1 MFIYVIAEGS
11 KLFSFFIS
19 VNYSLVKLINTMNTP
34 DKVFIVI
41 MCVLIV
47 FYIKNQYYAE
57 VEVVYSKIDGR
68 AYVVKSLPN
77 KDKAADILAKMNRR
91 LIILVKHMSKNQGEK
106 FVQAD
111 VDRLNE
117 NFNPDNIS
125 EGTDKTNYTS
135 YSINKG
141 EKIVF
146 CLRSRDGKDTL
157 VDLNTVMY
165 VAVHELG
172 HLMTEEIGHP
182 TSFWTNFRILLK
194 EAITLGLYKK
204 VDYAAQPVK
213 YCGIHIKSS
222 VV

>member
-1 MFIYVIAEGS
+1 
-11 KLFSFFIS
+11 
-19 VNYSLVKLINTMNTP
+19 MNTA
-34 DKVFIVI
+34 DKIFIVI
-41 MCVLIV
+41 ICILIV
-47 FYIKNQYYAE
+47 FYVKNQYYAE

-77 KDKAADILAKMNRR
+77 KEKAADLLAKMNRR
-91 LIILVKHMSKNQGEK
+91 LILLVKHMIENKDGKFNQ
-106 FVQAD
+106 VD
-111 VDRLNE
+111 VDRLNA

-146 CLRSRDGKDTL
+146 CLRSRDGKNKL
-157 VDLNTVMY
+157 VNLNTVMY

-182 TSFWTNFRILLK
+182 ASFWTNFRILLK

-204 VDYAAQPVK
+204 VDYAAKPVE

>member
-1 MFIYVIAEGS
+1 
-11 KLFSFFIS
+11 
-19 VNYSLVKLINTMNTP
+19 MNTP

-41 MCVLIV
+41 MCILIV
-47 FYIKNQYYAE
+47 FYVKNQYYTE

-77 KDKAADILAKMNRR
+77 KEKAADLLAKMNRR
-91 LIILVKHMSKNQGEK
+91 LIILVKHMTQNKDGK
-106 FVQAD
+106 FVQED
-111 VDRLNE
+111 VDRLNG

-165 VAVHELG
+165 VAIHELG

-204 VDYAAQPVK
+204 VDYAASPVK

>member
-1 MFIYVIAEGS
+1 
-11 KLFSFFIS
+11 
-19 VNYSLVKLINTMNTP
+19 MNTA

-41 MCVLIV
+41 ICILIV
-47 FYIKNQYYAE
+47 FYVKNQYYAE

-68 AYVVKSLPN
+68 SYVVKSLPN
-77 KDKAADILAKMNRR
+77 KDKAADLLAKMNRR
-91 LIILVKHMSKNQGEK
+91 LILLVKHMIENKDGKFNQ
-106 FVQAD
+106 VD
-111 VDRLNE
+111 VDRLNA

-146 CLRSRDGKDTL
+146 CLRSRDGKNKL
-157 VDLNTVMY
+157 VNLNTVMY

-182 TSFWTNFRILLK
+182 ASFWTNFRILLK
-194 EAITLGLYKK
+194 EAIALGLYKK
-204 VDYAAQPVK
+204 VDYAAKPVE

-222 VV
+222 VI

>member
-1 MFIYVIAEGS
+1 
-11 KLFSFFIS
+11 
-19 VNYSLVKLINTMNTP
+19 MNTP

-91 LIILVKHMSKNQGEK
+91 LIILVKHMSKNQGGK

-165 VAVHELG
+165 VAIHELG

-182 TSFWTNFRILLK
+182 TSFWTNFRTLLK
-194 EAITLGLYKK
+194 EAIALGLYKK
-204 VDYAAQPVK
+204 VDYAAQPVFR
-213 YCGIHIKSS
+213 GIGYISLSKQPILSDC
-222 VV
+222 

>member
-1 MFIYVIAEGS
+1 
-11 KLFSFFIS
+11 
-19 VNYSLVKLINTMNTP
+19 MNTA
-34 DKVFIVI
+34 DKIFIVI
-41 MCVLIV
+41 ICILIV
-47 FYIKNQYYAE
+47 FYVKNQYYAE

-77 KDKAADILAKMNRR
+77 KEKAADLLAKMNRR
-91 LIILVKHMSKNQGEK
+91 LILLVKHMIENKDGKFNQ
-106 FVQAD
+106 VD
-111 VDRLNE
+111 VDRLNA

-146 CLRSRDGKDTL
+146 CLRSRDGKNKL
-157 VDLNTVMY
+157 VNLNTVMY

-182 TSFWTNFRILLK
+182 ASFWTNFRILLK
-194 EAITLGLYKK
+194 EAIALGLYKK
-204 VDYAAQPVK
+204 VDYAAKPVE

>member
-1 MFIYVIAEGS
+1 
-11 KLFSFFIS
+11 
-19 VNYSLVKLINTMNTP
+19 MNTP

-41 MCVLIV
+41 MCILIV
-47 FYIKNQYYAE
+47 FYVKNQYYAE

-77 KDKAADILAKMNRR
+77 KDKAADLLAKMNRR
-91 LIILVKHMSKNQGEK
+91 LIILVKHMNQNKDGK
-106 FVQAD
+106 FVQED
-111 VDRLNE
+111 VDRLNG

-165 VAVHELG
+165 VAIHELG

-182 TSFWTNFRILLK
+182 TTFWTNFRILLK

>member
-1 MFIYVIAEGS
+1 
-11 KLFSFFIS
+11 
-19 VNYSLVKLINTMNTP
+19 MNTP

-41 MCVLIV
+41 MCILIV
-47 FYIKNQYYAE
+47 FYVKNQYYAE

-77 KDKAADILAKMNRR
+77 KEKAADLLAKMNRR
-91 LIILVKHMSKNQGEK
+91 LIILVKHMTQNKDGK
-106 FVQAD
+106 FVQED
-111 VDRLNE
+111 VDRLNG

-165 VAVHELG
+165 VAIHELG

>member
-1 MFIYVIAEGS
+1 
-11 KLFSFFIS
+11 
-19 VNYSLVKLINTMNTP
+19 MNTP

-41 MCVLIV
+41 MCILIV
-47 FYIKNQYYAE
+47 FYVKNQYYAE

-77 KDKAADILAKMNRR
+77 KDKAADLLAKMNRR
-91 LIILVKHMSKNQGEK
+91 LIILVKHMSQNQGGK

-165 VAVHELG
+165 VAIHELG

-194 EAITLGLYKK
+194 EAIVLGLYKK

>member
-1 MFIYVIAEGS
+1 
-11 KLFSFFIS
+11 
-19 VNYSLVKLINTMNTP
+19 MNTP

>member
-1 MFIYVIAEGS
+1 
-11 KLFSFFIS
+11 
-19 VNYSLVKLINTMNTP
+19 MNTP

-41 MCVLIV
+41 MCILIA
-47 FYIKNQYYAE
+47 FYVKNQYYTE

-77 KDKAADILAKMNRR
+77 KDKAADLLAKMNRR
-91 LIILVKHMSKNQGEK
+91 LIILVKHMTQNKEGK
-106 FVQAD
+106 FVQED
-111 VDRLNE
+111 VDRLNR

-165 VAVHELG
+165 VAIHELG
-172 HLMTEEIGHP
+172 HLMTEEIGHQ

-204 VDYAAQPVK
+204 VDYAAKPVK

-222 VV
+222 VL

>member
-1 MFIYVIAEGS
+1 MNS
-11 KLFSFFIS
+11 TDKLF
-19 VNYSLVKLINTMNTP
+19 
-34 DKVFIVI
+34 I
-41 MCVLIV
+41 MITVVLII
-47 FYIKNQYYAE
+47 FYIKNQHVE

-77 KDKAADILAKMNRR
+77 RAKAADLLAKINRR
-91 LIILVKHMSKNQGEK
+91 LIILVKHMVKNTDKK
-106 FVQAD
+106 FEQAD
-111 VDRLNE
+111 VDRLDA

-125 EGTDKTNYTS
+125 EGTDKSNYTS

-146 CLRSRDGKDTL
+146 CLRSRDGKNKL

-182 TSFWTNFRILLK
+182 TTFWKNFRVLLK
-194 EAITLGLYKK
+194 ESVALGLYKK
-204 VDYAAQPVK
+204 VDYAVKPVE

-222 VV
+222 VI

>member
-1 MFIYVIAEGS
+1 
-11 KLFSFFIS
+11 
-19 VNYSLVKLINTMNTP
+19 MNTA

-91 LIILVKHMSKNQGEK
+91 LIILVKHMSKNQGDK
-106 FVQAD
+106 FVQED
-111 VDRLNE
+111 VYRLNE

-165 VAVHELG
+165 VAIHELG

-204 VDYAAQPVK
+204 VDYAAQPGK

>member
-1 MFIYVIAEGS
+1 
-11 KLFSFFIS
+11 
-19 VNYSLVKLINTMNTP
+19 MNTA
-34 DKVFIVI
+34 DKLFIVI
-41 MCVLIV
+41 ICILLV
-47 FYIKNQYYAE
+47 FYVKNQYYSE

-77 KDKAADILAKMNRR
+77 KDKAADLLAKINRR
-91 LIILVKHMSKNQGEK
+91 LILLVKHMSENNDGKFNQL
-106 FVQAD
+106 D
-111 VDRLNE
+111 VDRLKS

-146 CLRSRDGKDTL
+146 CLRSRDGKNKL
-157 VDLNTVMY
+157 VNLNTVIY

-182 TSFWTNFRILLK
+182 ASFWTNFRLLLK
-194 EAITLGLYKK
+194 EAIALGLYKK
-204 VDYAAQPVK
+204 VDYAVKPVE

>member
-1 MFIYVIAEGS
+1 MDI
-11 KLFSFFIS
+11 
-19 VNYSLVKLINTMNTP
+19 T
-34 DKVFIVI
+34 DKVFIGIV
-41 MCVLIV
+41 CVLIA
-47 FYIKNQYYAE
+47 FYIKNSVYSE

-68 AYVVKSLPN
+68 GYVVKSLVT
-77 KDKAADILAKMNRR
+77 KQKAADMLAKLNKR
-91 LIILVKHMSKNQGEK
+91 LIILVSHMKKNDSKT
-106 FVQAD
+106 FTTID
-111 VDRLNE
+111 VNRLFDNY
-117 NFNPDNIS
+117 NPDNIS

-157 VDLNTVMY
+157 VDINTLMY

-182 TSFWTNFRILLK
+182 TSFWKNFKILLN
-194 EAITLGLYKK
+194 EAVQLGIYKH
-204 VDYAAQPVK
+204 VDYSTAPVK

-222 VV
+222 VI

>member
-1 MFIYVIAEGS
+1 
-11 KLFSFFIS
+11 
-19 VNYSLVKLINTMNTP
+19 MNTP

-41 MCVLIV
+41 ICVLIV
-47 FYIKNQYYAE
+47 FYIKNQYYTE

-68 AYVVKSLPN
+68 SYVVKSLPN
-77 KDKAADILAKMNRR
+77 KDKAADLLAKMNRR
-91 LIILVKHMSKNQGEK
+91 LIILVKHMAQNKGDK
-106 FVQAD
+106 FVKAD
-111 VDRLNE
+111 VDRLNG

-141 EKIVF
+141 ERIVF

-165 VAVHELG
+165 VAIHELG

-194 EAITLGLYKK
+194 EAIILGLYKK

-213 YCGIHIKSS
+213 YCGIQIKSS
-222 VV
+222 VI

>member
-1 MFIYVIAEGS
+1 VFIYVIAEGS

>member
-1 MFIYVIAEGS
+1 
-11 KLFSFFIS
+11 
-19 VNYSLVKLINTMNTP
+19 MNTP

-41 MCVLIV
+41 MCILIV
-47 FYIKNQYYAE
+47 FYVKNQYYTE

-77 KDKAADILAKMNRR
+77 KEKAADLLAKMNRR
-91 LIILVKHMSKNQGEK
+91 LIILVKHMTQNKDGK
-106 FVQAD
+106 FVQED
-111 VDRLNE
+111 VDRLNG

-165 VAVHELG
+165 VAIHELG